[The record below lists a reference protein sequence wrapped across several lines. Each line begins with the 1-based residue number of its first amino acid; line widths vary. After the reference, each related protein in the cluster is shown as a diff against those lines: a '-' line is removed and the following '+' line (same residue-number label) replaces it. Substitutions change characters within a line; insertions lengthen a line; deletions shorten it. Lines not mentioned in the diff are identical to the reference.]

1 MVVRDRAMR
10 ERASANPLYFVY
22 LAVAAAALLAIYFWF
37 SPAGDQGTTEGGSGR
52 LAVLPPKSIPTAGP
66 TLRSPQGPG
75 RLRIGI
81 VAGHA
86 GRENDP
92 GAVCPD
98 GLTEVSINKAVAELV
113 VSQLAADGIATDLMD
128 EFDDRQEGYVATALV
143 SIHTDA
149 CIYPEASGF
158 KVASLEGSTNPLNP
172 VLVDCLIT
180 KYGERTG
187 LPFHAGSITYDM
199 TQYHVF
205 NSIAPQTPGAI
216 IEVGFMLADRAILT
230 DRTDVV
236 AQGIV
241 DGLYCFLEAQ
251 RAESLR

>member
-1 MVVRDRAMR
+1 MR
-10 ERASANPLYFVY
+10 EGSSANPLYFVY

-37 SPAGDQGTTEGGSGR
+37 SPAGDGASIEGGTGR
-52 LAVLPPKSIPTAGP
+52 LAILPPKSNPASQS
-66 TLRSPQGPG
+66 LMRAPQGPG

-98 GLTEVSINKAVAELV
+98 GLTEVSINQAVADLV
-113 VSQLAADGIATDLMD
+113 VAQLLAEGIATDLMD
-128 EFDDRQEGYVATALV
+128 EFDDRQDGYLATALV

-158 KVASLEGSTNPLNP
+158 KVASLEGSANPLNTT
-172 VLVDCLIT
+172 LVDCLIE
-180 KYGERTG
+180 KYGKRTG
-187 LPFHAGSITYDM
+187 LSYHEGSITYDM

-216 IEVGFMLADRAILT
+216 IEVGFMLADRSILT
-230 DRTDVV
+230 DQTDLI
-236 AQGIV
+236 AEGIV
-241 DGLYCFLEAQ
+241 DGLYCFIETLK
-251 RAESLR
+251 AENLR

>member
-1 MVVRDRAMR
+1 
-10 ERASANPLYFVY
+10 
-22 LAVAAAALLAIYFWF
+22 LAVALAALLLVYFWF
-37 SPAGDQGTTEGGSGR
+37 SPAGDRGATEGGTGR
-52 LAVLPPKSIPTAGP
+52 LAVLPPKSLPSSESA
-66 TLRSPQGPG
+66 LRSIQGPG

-98 GLTEVSINKAVAELV
+98 GLTEVSINQAVAEQIVDRLTV
-113 VSQLAADGIATDLMD
+113 DGIATDLMD

-143 SIHTDA
+143 SIHADA
-149 CIYPEASGF
+149 CIYPEATGF

-172 VLVDCLIT
+172 LLVDCLIAR
-180 KYGERTG
+180 YGERTG
-187 LPFHAGSITYDM
+187 LSFHAGSITYDM

-216 IEVGFMLADRAILT
+216 IEVGFMLTDRTLLT
-230 DRTDVV
+230 ERTDVV

-241 DGLYCFLEAQ
+241 DGLYCFLDALREENQ
-251 RAESLR
+251 R

>member
-1 MVVRDRAMR
+1 MR
-10 ERASANPLYFVY
+10 ERASTNPLYFLY
-22 LAVAAAALLAIYFWF
+22 LAMAAAALLAIYFWF
-37 SPAGDQGTTEGGSGR
+37 SPTGDQGGTEGGTGR
-52 LAVLPPKSIPTAGP
+52 LAVLPPKSLPTSGAV
-66 TLRSPQGPG
+66 LRSPQGPG

-113 VSQLAADGIATDLMD
+113 VAQLAADGIATDLMD

-149 CIYPEASGF
+149 CIYPEATGF
-158 KVASLEGSTNPLNP
+158 KVASLEGSSNPLNP
-172 VLVDCLIT
+172 VLVDCLISQ
-180 KYGERTG
+180 YGERTG
-187 LPFHAGSITYDM
+187 LSYHAGSITYDM

-216 IEVGFMLADRAILT
+216 IEVGFMLTDRAILT
-230 DRTDVV
+230 DHTDLV
-236 AQGIV
+236 AEGIV
-241 DGLYCFLEAQ
+241 DGLRCFLEAQ
-251 RAESLR
+251 KAESLR

>member
-1 MVVRDRAMR
+1 MMR
-10 ERASANPLYFVY
+10 ERLSTNPLYFVY
-22 LAVAAAALLAIYFWF
+22 LAVAAAALLVIYFWF
-37 SPAGDQGTTEGGSGR
+37 SPAGDGATPPGRSDR
-52 LAVLPPKSIPTAGP
+52 LAVLPPKSIPTAAAV
-66 TLRSPQGPG
+66 LRSPQGPG
-75 RLRIGI
+75 RMRIGI

-98 GLTEVSINKAVAELV
+98 GLTEVSINQTVAEWV
-113 VSQLAADGIATDLMD
+113 VARLTADGIDTDLMD
-128 EFDDRQEGYVATALV
+128 EFDDRQEGYAATALV
-143 SIHTDA
+143 SIHADA
-149 CIYPEASGF
+149 CIYPEATGF
-158 KVASLEGSTNPLNP
+158 KVASLEGSSNPLNP
-172 VLVDCLIT
+172 LLVDCLIA

-216 IEVGFMLADRAILT
+216 IEVGFMLTDRAILT
-230 DRTDVV
+230 ERTDLV

-241 DGLYCFLEAQ
+241 DGLYCFLEAVQ
-251 RAESLR
+251 AENRR